1 MSEISDTYSNSQPYE
16 SINNDDLIVNLS
28 GYEGP
33 LDVLLIMAKSQKVDL
48 MKISILQLTEQYLVF
63 IDEVRKKNL
72 ELAAD
77 YLVMAAWLAYLKSN
91 LLLPREE
98 TGEEL
103 TAEQMAERLKFQLKK
118 LEAIR
123 QVSEK
128 LMNLPVLGTNFFNRG
143 MPEGI
148 RLIRTPEY
156 YLSLYDLLK
165 SYANQRYKSAYSS
178 MVIERP
184 AVYAIEEA
192 LVRLQRMVGTAFEWT
207 KLESFLPPE
216 FSKGK
221 NARSG
226 VAGTLAAA
234 MELVREGVLEVQQL
248 APFGPVFIKNKNN
261 NEEIIG

>member
-63 IDEVRKKNL
+63 IAEVRKKNL

-128 LMNLPVLGTNFFNRG
+128 LMNLPILGTNFFNRG

-184 AVYAIEEA
+184 AVYAMEEA

>member
-63 IDEVRKKNL
+63 IAEVRKKNL

-184 AVYAIEEA
+184 AVYAMEEA

-207 KLESFLPPE
+207 KLENFLPPE

-234 MELVREGVLEVQQL
+234 MDLVREGVLEVQQL

>member
-63 IDEVRKKNL
+63 IAEVRKKNL

-184 AVYAIEEA
+184 AVYAMEEA

-234 MELVREGVLEVQQL
+234 LELVREGVLEVQQL

>member
-33 LDVLLIMAKSQKVDL
+33 LDVLLVLAKSQKVDL

-63 IDEVRKKNL
+63 IAEVRKKNL

-184 AVYAIEEA
+184 AVYAMEEA

>member
-63 IDEVRKKNL
+63 IAEVRKKNL

-184 AVYAIEEA
+184 AVYAMEEA

-234 MELVREGVLEVQQL
+234 MELAREGVLEVQQL

>member
-63 IDEVRKKNL
+63 IAEVRKKNL

-178 MVIERP
+178 IVIERP
-184 AVYAIEEA
+184 AVYAMEEA
-192 LVRLQRMVGTAFEWT
+192 LVRLQRMVGTAFEWI

>member
-1 MSEISDTYSNSQPYE
+1 MSEISDTYSNNQPYE
-16 SINNDDLIVNLS
+16 SFNNDDLIVNLS

-63 IDEVRKKNL
+63 IAEVRKKNL

-178 MVIERP
+178 IVIERP
-184 AVYAIEEA
+184 AVYAMEEA

-207 KLESFLPPE
+207 KLENFLPPE

-226 VAGTLAAA
+226 VAGTFAAA

>member
-33 LDVLLIMAKSQKVDL
+33 IDVLLIMAKSQKVDL

-63 IDEVRKKNL
+63 IAEVRKKNL

-184 AVYAIEEA
+184 AVYAMEEA

-207 KLESFLPPE
+207 KLENFLPPE

>member
-1 MSEISDTYSNSQPYE
+1 MSEISATYNNSQPYE

-63 IDEVRKKNL
+63 IAEVRKKNL

-184 AVYAIEEA
+184 AVYAMEEA

>member
-1 MSEISDTYSNSQPYE
+1 
-16 SINNDDLIVNLS
+16 
-28 GYEGP
+28 
-33 LDVLLIMAKSQKVDL
+33 

-63 IDEVRKKNL
+63 IAEVRKKNL

-184 AVYAIEEA
+184 AVYAMEEA

>member
-63 IDEVRKKNL
+63 IAEVRKKNL

-103 TAEQMAERLKFQLKK
+103 TAEQMAERLRFQLKK

-184 AVYAIEEA
+184 AVYAMEEA

>member
-63 IDEVRKKNL
+63 IAEVRKKNL

-184 AVYAIEEA
+184 AVYAMEEA

-261 NEEIIG
+261 NE

>member
-16 SINNDDLIVNLS
+16 YINNDDLIVNLS

-63 IDEVRKKNL
+63 IAEVRKKNL

-184 AVYAIEEA
+184 TVYAMEEA

>member
-1 MSEISDTYSNSQPYE
+1 MSEISDTYSNNQPYE
-16 SINNDDLIVNLS
+16 SFNNDDLIVNLS
-28 GYEGP
+28 VYEGP

-63 IDEVRKKNL
+63 IAEVRKKNL

-184 AVYAIEEA
+184 AVYAMEEA

>member
-63 IDEVRKKNL
+63 IAEVRKKNL

-123 QVSEK
+123 QVSER

-184 AVYAIEEA
+184 AVYAMEEA

>member
-33 LDVLLIMAKSQKVDL
+33 LDVLLVLAKSQKVDL

-63 IDEVRKKNL
+63 IAEVRKKNL

-128 LMNLPVLGTNFFNRG
+128 LMNLPALGTNFFNRG

-184 AVYAIEEA
+184 AVYAMEEA

-248 APFGPVFIKNKNN
+248 TPFGPVFIKNKNN

>member
-1 MSEISDTYSNSQPYE
+1 MSEISDTYSNSQPYK

-63 IDEVRKKNL
+63 IAEVRKKNL

-184 AVYAIEEA
+184 AVYAMEEA

>member
-1 MSEISDTYSNSQPYE
+1 MSEISDTYGNHQPYW

-63 IDEVRKKNL
+63 IAEVRKKNL

-184 AVYAIEEA
+184 AVYAMEEA

>member
-16 SINNDDLIVNLS
+16 PINNDDLIVNLS

-63 IDEVRKKNL
+63 IAEVRKKNL

-184 AVYAIEEA
+184 AVYAMEEA

>member
-1 MSEISDTYSNSQPYE
+1 MNEISDTYSNSQPYE

-63 IDEVRKKNL
+63 IAEVRKKNL

-178 MVIERP
+178 IVIERP
-184 AVYAIEEA
+184 AVYAMEEA

-207 KLESFLPPE
+207 KLENFLPPE
-216 FSKGK
+216 FSRGK

>member
-1 MSEISDTYSNSQPYE
+1 MSEISDTYSKSQPYE

-63 IDEVRKKNL
+63 IAEVRKKNL

-178 MVIERP
+178 IVIERP
-184 AVYAIEEA
+184 AVYAMEEA

-207 KLESFLPPE
+207 KLENFLPPE

>member
-16 SINNDDLIVNLS
+16 SINNEDLIVNLS

-48 MKISILQLTEQYLVF
+48 MNISILQLTEQYLVF
-63 IDEVRKKNL
+63 IAEVRKKNL

-184 AVYAIEEA
+184 AVYAMEEA

>member
-63 IDEVRKKNL
+63 IAEVRKKNL

-118 LEAIR
+118 LEAFR

-184 AVYAIEEA
+184 AVYAMEEA

>member
-1 MSEISDTYSNSQPYE
+1 MSEISDTYSNNQPYE
-16 SINNDDLIVNLS
+16 SFNNDDLIVNLS

-63 IDEVRKKNL
+63 IAEVRKKNL

-103 TAEQMAERLKFQLKK
+103 TAEQMAEKLKFQLKK

-178 MVIERP
+178 IVIERP
-184 AVYAIEEA
+184 AVYAMEEA

-207 KLESFLPPE
+207 KLENFLPPE

-226 VAGTLAAA
+226 VAGTFAAA

>member
-33 LDVLLIMAKSQKVDL
+33 LDVLLIMARSQKVDL

-63 IDEVRKKNL
+63 IAEVRKKNL

-184 AVYAIEEA
+184 AVYAMEEA

>member
-16 SINNDDLIVNLS
+16 SINNEDLIVNLS

-63 IDEVRKKNL
+63 IAEVRKKNL

-184 AVYAIEEA
+184 AVYAMEEA

>member
-1 MSEISDTYSNSQPYE
+1 MSEISDTYSNNQPYE
-16 SINNDDLIVNLS
+16 SFNHDDLIVNLS

-63 IDEVRKKNL
+63 IAEVRKKNL

-178 MVIERP
+178 IVIERP
-184 AVYAIEEA
+184 AVYAMEEA

-207 KLESFLPPE
+207 KLENFLPPE

>member
-1 MSEISDTYSNSQPYE
+1 MNEISDTYSNSQPYE

-63 IDEVRKKNL
+63 IAEVRKKNL

-184 AVYAIEEA
+184 AVYAMEEA
-192 LVRLQRMVGTAFEWT
+192 LVRLQRMVGTALEWT

>member
-1 MSEISDTYSNSQPYE
+1 MIEISDTYSNSQPYE

-63 IDEVRKKNL
+63 IAEVRKKNL

-184 AVYAIEEA
+184 AVYAMEEA

-248 APFGPVFIKNKNN
+248 APFGPLFIKNKNN

>member
-1 MSEISDTYSNSQPYE
+1 MSEISNTYDNNHPYE
-16 SINNDDLIVNLS
+16 SFDIDDLIVNLS

-33 LDVLLIMAKSQKVDL
+33 LDVLLVMAKSQKVDL
-48 MKISILQLTEQYLVF
+48 MQISILQLTEQYLVF
-63 IDEVRKKNL
+63 IAEVRKKNL

-165 SYANQRYKSAYSS
+165 SYANQRYKAAYSS
-178 MVIERP
+178 MTIERP
-184 AVYAIEEA
+184 AVYAMEEA
-192 LVRLQRMVGTAFEWT
+192 LIRLQRMVGTTFEWT
-207 KLESFLPPE
+207 KLENFLPPE
-216 FSKGK
+216 FSRGK

-234 MELVREGVLEVQQL
+234 MELVREGVVEVQQMS
-248 APFGPVFIKNKNN
+248 PFGQVYIKNKNN
-261 NEEIIG
+261 NEEIVG

>member
-63 IDEVRKKNL
+63 IAEVRKKNL

-103 TAEQMAERLKFQLKK
+103 TAEE
-118 LEAIR
+118 
-123 QVSEK
+123 
-128 LMNLPVLGTNFFNRG
+128 FN
-143 MPEGI
+143 EC
-148 RLIRTPEY
+148 
-156 YLSLYDLLK
+156 
-165 SYANQRYKSAYSS
+165 
-178 MVIERP
+178 
-184 AVYAIEEA
+184 
-192 LVRLQRMVGTAFEWT
+192 F
-207 KLESFLPPE
+207 
-216 FSKGK
+216 
-221 NARSG
+221 
-226 VAGTLAAA
+226 
-234 MELVREGVLEVQQL
+234 
-248 APFGPVFIKNKNN
+248 
-261 NEEIIG
+261 